1 MKYKF
6 RKYIPLIIC
15 ILCVFCMFSL
25 GGCDGAVSSKAVQA
39 DAAEE
44 ELSLFAMDT
53 YMTLK
58 AYGENAGDALKKA
71 KDEIIALDELLST
84 GNPDSEVSRINL
96 IAGGEKI
103 SLSETVSYLMKRSL
117 EANEMSGGAF
127 NPLIYP
133 VMRAWG
139 FTDENYQV
147 PDKELLNSLRDVT
160 DISMLEY
167 DEESG
172 SLSFKMDG
180 IEIDFGGIAK
190 GYTSERV
197 IQILKENGVESAVVS
212 LGGNVQTLGV
222 KPDGSMWKI
231 AIRDPEDASG
241 YIGVLRTEDKAVITS
256 GGYERFFEED
266 GKVYHH
272 IIDPETFFPADSG
285 IISSTV
291 ISDDA
296 ALADALSTAVFV
308 MGVEKASQMW
318 QEHRDSFDLIMLADD
333 GQLYITEGIKDRFSA
348 DGFKINVTNAFSGNE
363 KGYVEGSVKY
373 LRNQNQII

>member
-1 MKYKF
+1 
-6 RKYIPLIIC
+6 
-15 ILCVFCMFSL
+15 MFSL

-348 DGFKINVTNAFSGNE
+348 DGFKINVIKAKN
-363 KGYVEGSVKY
+363 
-373 LRNQNQII
+373 